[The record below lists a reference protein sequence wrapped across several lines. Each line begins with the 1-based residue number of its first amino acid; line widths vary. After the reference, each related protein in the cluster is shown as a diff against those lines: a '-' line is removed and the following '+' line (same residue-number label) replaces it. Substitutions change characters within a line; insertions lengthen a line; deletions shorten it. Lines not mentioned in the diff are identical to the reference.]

1 MIGFLRFVGL
11 MNAAV
16 WFGAAFFFTFGIGPA
31 PFSGEMKELLG
42 QKNAPYFSGAIAQI
56 LIARYFY
63 FQLVCGTVA
72 LLHLVGEWV
81 YLGRTPRGIPLGLL
95 IGLVSVGLISGHFL
109 QPKLKA
115 LHKTKYAVDASATA
129 RETAARSFRAWHGVS
144 QGINL
149 LLLAGLTV
157 YLWKIGNPSDST
169 RFVSTSKFRG

>member
-16 WFGAAFFFTFGIGPA
+16 WFGAAIFFTFGIGPA
-31 PFSGEMKELLG
+31 AFSAEMKELLG
-42 QKNAPYFSGAIAQI
+42 AKNAPFFTGAIAQI
-56 LIARYFY
+56 MIARYFHL
-63 FQLVCGTVA
+63 QLACSAVA

-81 YLGRTPRGIPLGLL
+81 YLGRTPRGLPLGLL
-95 IGLVSVGLISGHFL
+95 IGLVVIGLVGGNLL

-115 LHKTKYAVDASATA
+115 LHTTKYATNASLST
-129 RETAARSFRAWHGVS
+129 RETADRSFRVWHGIS

-149 LLLAGLTV
+149 LMLTGLAI